1 MQSQFR
7 NGYICYGQKNIA
19 LILKYLILNSAQIRT
34 LWFTASHAHTNAGNF
49 NVSPS
54 IASFSGGGSNTNLH
68 SIFHQKIKKIIIPKV
83 FHANC

>member
-7 NGYICYGQKNIA
+7 NGYICYGQKNVA

-34 LWFTASHAHTNAGNF
+34 LWFTASHTNTNAGNF

-54 IASFSGGGSNTNLH
+54 IASFRGGGRN
-68 SIFHQKIKKIIIPKV
+68 KKLLGTPLSL
-83 FHANC
+83 AL

>member
-7 NGYICYGQKNIA
+7 NGYICYGQKNVA

-54 IASFSGGGSNTNLH
+54 IALFRGGGRNKNVLGTSHTH
-68 SIFHQKIKKIIIPKV
+68 APSI
-83 FHANC
+83 

>member
-7 NGYICYGQKNIA
+7 NGYICYGQKNVA

-54 IASFSGGGSNTNLH
+54 IASSGVAEGIQILSRD
-68 SIFHQKIKKIIIPKV
+68 FQ
-83 FHANC
+83 